1 MKKQFIVLFALM
13 TLFAACNNSAKKEEA
28 VTTEKSESDNSTSSS
43 STDLVAAADEGQK
56 RLEELRK
63 LPAISNET
71 MKSFFPAEVNGMKRT
86 SFNVANTLG
95 YSMGTAEYKKDDTT
109 RYSVGI
115 YDCAG
120 EAGAAFYS
128 MSYLAR
134 MNMERED
141 DNGYEKTVNYKGQN
155 ALEAYNKNNHEHR
168 LHFVTGDRFWVNVE
182 GNEGLDNLKSF
193 IEALGLD
200 KLKGAK

>member
-1 MKKQFIVLFALM
+1 MKKQFILLFALM

-28 VTTEKSESDNSTSSS
+28 VTSEKTESENTSAA
-43 STDLVAAADEGQK
+43 TDDVVAATDQGQK
-56 RLEELRK
+56 RLDELRK
-63 LPAISNET
+63 TPPISNET
-71 MKSFFPAEVNGMKRT
+71 LKSFFPAEVNGMKRS

-95 YSMGTAEYKKDDTT
+95 YAMGTAEYKKDDTT
-109 RYSVGI
+109 RYAVNI

-141 DNGYEKTVNYKGQN
+141 DNGYEKTVTYKGTN
-155 ALEAYNKNNHEHR
+155 ALESFDKYNHKHT
-168 LHFVTGDRFWVNVE
+168 LHFVAGDRFWVSLE

-193 IEALGLD
+193 AESLQLD

>member
-1 MKKQFIVLFALM
+1 MKKQFILLFALM
-13 TLFAACNNSAKKEEA
+13 TLLAACNDSAKKEEA
-28 VTTEKSESDNSTSSS
+28 VTSETTESDNTSS
-43 STDLVAAADEGQK
+43 TTNDAVTVADQGQK

-71 MKSFFPAEVNGMKRT
+71 MKSFFPAEVNGAKRT

-95 YSMGTAEYKKDDTT
+95 YSMGTAEYRKDDTT
-109 RYSVGI
+109 RYSVSI

-141 DNGYEKTVNYKGQN
+141 DNGYEKTVNYKGTN

-168 LHFVTGDRFWVNVE
+168 LHFVTGERFWVDVE